1 MPPPARSDRSPRE
14 EEFPEPAEGEA
25 NAGGDAATDIA
36 VATPPIAAA
45 FAACAT
51 TFSVPTTFEAMTAE
65 GGGLGAAAPPAP
77 DPPAPAAV
85 ATAEGSFGW
94 GGEGASAPMVFGLA
108 PLGAGLFA
116 PAINDKAF
124 RLRW

>member
-14 EEFPEPAEGEA
+14 EELPEPAEGEA
-25 NAGGDAATDIA
+25 NAGVDAATDIA

-51 TFSVPTTFEAMTAE
+51 TFSAPATFEVMTAE

-77 DPPAPAAV
+77 IPPAAV
-85 ATAEGSFGW
+85 AAAAEGSFDW

-116 PAINDKAF
+116 PASNDKAL